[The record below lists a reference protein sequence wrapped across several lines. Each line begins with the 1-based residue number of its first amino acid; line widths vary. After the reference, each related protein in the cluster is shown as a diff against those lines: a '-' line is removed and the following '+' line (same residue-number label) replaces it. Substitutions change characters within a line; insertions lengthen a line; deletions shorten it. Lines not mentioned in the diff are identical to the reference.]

1 MSNTVLD
8 SQFNNERRED
18 IFGCIDLD
26 RPKDNGMENLKKDKT
41 LEIEAMLIN
50 CSISSN
56 PEFNC
61 PVIKRKSNLNKDFDK
76 TTENR

>member
-26 RPKDNGMENLKKDKT
+26 RPKDNGMENLIKDD
-41 LEIEAMLIN
+41 L
-50 CSISSN
+50 
-56 PEFNC
+56 
-61 PVIKRKSNLNKDFDK
+61 
-76 TTENR
+76 